1 MKTWY
6 SITAKAANDETTAEI
21 SIYDEIGIWGVTAKA
36 FISDLKKIDA
46 KKVILNVNS
55 PGGSVFD
62 GFAIYN
68 ALKNLRDSGTE
79 ITARVMGI
87 AASAASFIVMAANK
101 IEMPENSMM
110 MVHYASGLAW
120 GNAEDMRGMADT
132 LDKIDASLVG
142 IYTARTGKSEE
153 DVRAMLEAETYLSAQ
168 EAKDAGFA
176 DTVIENVKATASFEI
191 DRLPPNV
198 QALFKAASEQVV
210 EPPVEKTVA
219 EQIEALA
226 KEGGFEAMGEFFAL
240 NFESVEAAQAALSD
254 AREIKSLCAYAK
266 KDDQADNFIRQ
277 KTPVAKVRESL
288 CNASAATDESTH
300 VDTAPRNSNTP
311 LTQPQPTGLKTSDV
325 WAARQKQITNRKG
338 A

>member
-6 SITAKAANDETTAEI
+6 SITAKAANNDEAPAEI
-21 SIYDEIGIWGVTAKA
+21 TIYDEIGIWGVSAKA

-79 ITARVMGI
+79 ITAKVMGI
-87 AASAASFIVMAANK
+87 AASAASFVVMAANK
-101 IEMPENSMM
+101 IEMPENSLM

-120 GNAEDMRGMADT
+120 GNAEEMRGMADT

-153 DVRAMLEAETYLSAQ
+153 DVRAMLQAETYLTAQ

-176 DTVIENVKATASFEI
+176 DVVIENVKATASFEI
-191 DRLPPNV
+191 DRLPANV
-198 QALFKAASEQVV
+198 QALFKAASEQIV
-210 EPPVEKTVA
+210 EQPVA
-219 EQIEALA
+219 EQIAALA
-226 KEGGFEAMGEFFAL
+226 KSNGFDDMSDFFAL
-240 NFESVEAAQAALSD
+240 SFESIEVAQTALAD
-254 AREIKSLCAYAK
+254 AREITSLCAYAK
-266 KDDQADNFIRQ
+266 KPGEAEAFIRS
-277 KTPVAKVRESL
+277 KTPVAKVRETL
-288 CNASAATDESTH
+288 CNSSAKEDEKTH
-300 VDTAPRNSNTP
+300 VDTAPRTSETP
-311 LTQPQPTGLKTSDV
+311 PINQQSTGLKTADV
-325 WAARQKQITNRKG
+325 WAARRKQTAK
-338 A
+338 